1 MNLERLQRPQ
11 IELNP
16 LTSLTARHATP
27 GQSGTPASS
36 ASWQSG
42 PSHARIMQGEIE
54 PLLIPQGAVEV
65 LPAVGPQLNHM
76 IKGEDR
82 TLPISNTPA
91 LSPRQ
96 ASPSL
101 DELR

>member
-1 MNLERLQRPQ
+1 
-11 IELNP
+11 
-16 LTSLTARHATP
+16 
-27 GQSGTPASS
+27 
-36 ASWQSG
+36 
-42 PSHARIMQGEIE
+42 MQGEIE

-65 LPAVGPQLNHM
+65 LPAVGPQLNDM